1 MLDAASILSVQYN
14 SYLGRWT
21 AIYSAPL
28 SNDVLVRT
36 APEFVGPWSDS
47 TRLFTAD
54 RRGLGGISY
63 DAQVHAELAEGNG
76 QVLYV
81 SYSRPN
87 GNGPFGSELVLVR
100 VSLEKP

>member
-1 MLDAASILSVQYN
+1 MQRPRNVASARR
-14 SYLGRWT
+14 RWT

-63 DAQVHAELAEGNG
+63 DAQVHAELAGGNG